1 MLRNKT
7 DTIVIKPKMSSVS
20 RSLLVI
26 IPVFLFVAA
35 VAGAY
40 QYGTRQKSAEL
51 ERVRTELI
59 ELNDRYEFLNQRYV
73 RIQASFVELKRQ
85 LSIDDSA
92 YAQLRSELEQSNNQL
107 AELTSELKFYR
118 SIISPQ
124 EGKQGVRVQDITVVP
139 TDQAGTFKYKL
150 VLIQTLQQGQELTGT
165 VRISIKGDSNG
176 ESRIIEHP
184 EDGQEKL
191 QVSFKYFQSLT
202 GTFDLPDAF
211 VPLEVRIDLNADKNK
226 SLIDERWYPW
236 GEIAAAQ
243 TS

>member
-1 MLRNKT
+1 MLRNKS
-7 DTIVIKPKMSSVS
+7 DTIVIKPKMSTVS

-26 IPVFLFVAA
+26 IPTCLFIAA

-40 QYGTRQKSAEL
+40 QYGHWQKSAEL
-51 ERVRTELI
+51 DRVRTELT
-59 ELNDRYEFLNQRYV
+59 ELSGRHESLNQRYV
-73 RIQASFVELKRQ
+73 RIQESFVELKRQ
-85 LSIDDSA
+85 VSIDDSA

-150 VLIQTLQQGQELTGT
+150 VLIQTLQQGKELTGT
-165 VRISIKGDSNG
+165 VRISIKGESNG

-184 EDGQEKL
+184 EGQEKL
-191 QVSFKYFQSLT
+191 RVSFKYFQSLT
-202 GTFDLPDAF
+202 GTFDLPDTF
-211 VPLEVRIDLNADKNK
+211 VPLEVRIDLTADKDK